1 MRLRTC
7 VMLLPCWCREACCI
21 WLVSERHT
29 ADTSELVMNN
39 HIMCG
44 IGVKK
49 SVSRQHL
56 KAPVWNRLANC
67 SVREGAGA
75 IDLSSKTRTATTT
88 GFAWM
93 ATHTTRACNAAYSY
107 LISSFYSKLS
117 AQRGTLYKD
126 ATLQVC
132 NRDANAN
139 ANAEAHGL
147 PIGLTKTGPQYFV
160 ATPNSELQLPIIVR
174 RKSRVIIALSHL
186 RAVSTIANLFGVC
199 LSTTNFLVL
208 GKLFHNPLSNECIID
223 LVSRYEL
230 GLTDWWRREYGGL
243 DFAYGTQQ
251 KTQASND
258 SVLL

>member
-49 SVSRQHL
+49 SSESPGVESPCKLQRSRRCRS
-56 KAPVWNRLANC
+56 NRSIEQNKNRHHHRICLD
-67 SVREGAGA
+67 G
-75 IDLSSKTRTATTT
+75 D
-88 GFAWM
+88 
-93 ATHTTRACNAAYSY
+93 THYERNA
-107 LISSFYSKLS
+107 
-117 AQRGTLYKD
+117 D

-132 NRDANAN
+132 NRDANANAN

-147 PIGLTKTGPQYFV
+147 PIGLTKRGSQSLSGKRAGSSSQSDSFV
-160 ATPNSELQLPIIVR
+160 SP
-174 RKSRVIIALSHL
+174 KSSC
-186 RAVSTIANLFGVC
+186 VC
-199 LSTTNFLVL
+199 LSSTNFLVL

>member
-139 ANAEAHGL
+139 ANANAEAHGL
-147 PIGLTKTGPQYFV
+147 PIGLTKRGPQYFV

-174 RKSRVIIALSHL
+174 RKSRVIITVTDSF
-186 RAVSTIANLFGVC
+186 VSPKSSGVC

>member
-49 SVSRQHL
+49 SSESPGVESPCKLQRSRRCRSNRSIEQNKNRHHHRICLDGDTHYEILFYHFSMRAAKQTEMQTQHCKSATGMPMPMPMPMPKPMGYL
-56 KAPVWNRLANC
+56 LGSPREGHSTLLRLRTLNC
-67 SVREGAGA
+67 SSQSLSGKRAG
-75 IDLSSKTRTATTT
+75 SSSQSDSFVSPK
-88 GFAWM
+88 
-93 ATHTTRACNAAYSY
+93 
-107 LISSFYSKLS
+107 SS
-117 AQRGTLYKD
+117 
-126 ATLQVC
+126 C
-132 NRDANAN
+132 
-139 ANAEAHGL
+139 
-147 PIGLTKTGPQYFV
+147 
-160 ATPNSELQLPIIVR
+160 
-174 RKSRVIIALSHL
+174 
-186 RAVSTIANLFGVC
+186 VC
-199 LSTTNFLVL
+199 LSSTNFLVL